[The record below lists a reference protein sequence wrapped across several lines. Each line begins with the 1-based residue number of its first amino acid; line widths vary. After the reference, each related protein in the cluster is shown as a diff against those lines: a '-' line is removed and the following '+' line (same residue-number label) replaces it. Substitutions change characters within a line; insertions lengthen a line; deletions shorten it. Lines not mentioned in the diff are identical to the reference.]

1 MKRKIHLLT
10 LLLFLSHAVYS
21 QDIGLYEQFNGRYDF
36 TFVGNTL
43 NPSENNTTPVGQCEI
58 LTTSSAELDLED
70 TDRLLKAYLYWAG
83 SGPGDFD
90 ITLNGVAITAERNFP
105 LIAFTDAT
113 PRAYFSAFA
122 DVTQQVRSTGNG
134 IYTVAD
140 LDLTQWATDVLYCG
154 RKTNFGGWVIV
165 VVYEND
171 NLPLNQLNLYDGLD
185 YVPQLN
191 NIHISLPSLNVI
203 DNIGAKIGFIAWE
216 GDEGLDDGESLI
228 LNNNILSNDL
238 NPPTNAFNGTN
249 TITGSNTLYNMDL
262 DVYDIQNYIRIGDET
277 AEIELTSSA
286 DFVMINAIITKLNSQ
301 LPDATIT
308 VENVIKQCHSRD
320 IEIEYTIHNVNSTD
334 VLPAGTTVGIYINSQ
349 LVATTQTVAAIPIGG
364 SESGTITITVPANVP
379 RNFEL
384 FFFVDHLRTVTET
397 NEDNN
402 TLTINETL
410 WLQDAPIAADIHACQ
425 TVLGNHR
432 GIFDFSGYAQSL
444 MGAPGDSVTFY
455 TSQGDAQVPRNPIS
469 LTEAAAF
476 LVTSNPQEIY
486 VRVEDE
492 NGCTAFTS
500 FTLITDDCIFPDA
513 TISAT
518 ITQTCD
524 SRVIAVRYTVSNL
537 NGFANLQAGAP
548 VNIYAGTVL
557 LATTATTAMIPIGGS
572 QTNTINVT
580 IPAGVPPPFD
590 LILVVDGSN
599 NIIELEEDNNNFTL
613 PAVRIWVSPTVRQ
626 PQNITVCE
634 TANGTN
640 VGLFDFSAYE
650 QSLKNVPTDII
661 RFYTSQNDAILGGNN
676 HITTPENYTSNGTN
690 PQTIYVRL
698 QDVNGCYAITQ
709 FLLIARDCLFPDAT
723 ITAGNL
729 VQACDS
735 RNITVTY
742 TVSNL
747 NSFDVLPAGTTVS
760 IYANTQLIASAVT
773 TTIIPVGGSEQA
785 TIALSIPVG
794 IPLSFNLIFRV
805 DVANSVEETVETNN
819 SFTLPVQL
827 WVSPVIRQPQDIT
840 ACETANGSNIG
851 IFDFSAYEQSLKN
864 TPTDVIRFYTS
875 QTDAGNGG
883 NNYITTPENYTS
895 NGTNPQTIYVRLQD
909 INGCYD
915 TATFSLIAV
924 DCLFPD
930 ATVTIDEIIQ
940 QCDSRDITVVYTV
953 HNFNSFDILPLAT
966 PIAFYTGS
974 TLLGVGS
981 TVSNIPVNGSL
992 TAVITLSIPAG
1003 IPLNFDLTAVADDNG
1018 TGTGIVVENDET
1030 NNSSAPFAVSLWVSP
1045 VLRQPANITAC
1056 ETFNGSGVGSFDFSA
1071 YAQSLKN
1078 NASDTVTFHATQQ
1091 QAVGGTDDIT
1101 APNTYIAAHNTQIFV
1116 RLEDQNGCY
1125 DVKPFTLIIIDC
1137 YFPDATVVIEE
1148 VYKQCNSRIIHV
1160 HYHVSN
1166 INGTDVLPAETPVS
1180 IYVNGSFLDYTE
1192 TIEDIAIGESE
1203 SNYITL
1209 TIPVGIPLDFDL
1221 TFVADDTGNG
1231 TGIVIETDENN
1242 NGYTLPTSLVLSP
1255 VLQQPEDIT
1264 ACDKGYSTGSF
1275 DFSAYAE
1282 SLKNYPNET
1291 VTFYRSQQS
1300 ADQALD
1306 PIYNTTQFI
1315 NDTNPQRIFV
1325 RLDNGTC
1332 HTTASFLL
1340 RIKKCAPTTYN
1351 YVTPNGDGFN
1361 DGFYVDGLRNIFLN
1375 FKMTIYN
1382 RWGNL
1387 VWTGDHSKADWD
1399 GIADVQKVGTKDT
1412 TVPTGTYYFVLELN
1426 DPDFPEPI
1434 VGWVY
1439 VTK

>member
-1 MKRKIHLLT
+1 MKKKLL
-10 LLLFLSHAVYS
+10 LLIVLLFLSLASYS
-21 QDIGLYEQFNGRYDF
+21 QNVSLYEQFNGRYDF

-43 NPSENNTTPVGQCEI
+43 NPSENNITTTCTI
-58 LTTSSAELDLED
+58 FTTSSADLNLLPA
-70 TDRLLKAYLYWAG
+70 DRILKAYLYWAG
-83 SGPGDFD
+83 SGPGDLD
-90 ITLNGVAITAERNFP
+90 IVLNGTPVSSQRTFP
-105 LIAFTDAT
+105 LAAINTDGRT
-113 PRAYFSAFA
+113 RDYFSAFA
-122 DVTQQVRSTGNG
+122 DVTEQVQATGNG
-134 IYTVAD
+134 TYTVSD
-140 LDLTQWATDVLYCG
+140 LDLTQWATSELYCSI
-154 RKTNFGGWVIV
+154 KTNFGGWAII

-171 NLPLNQLNLYDGLD
+171 NLPLNQLNLYDGLE
-185 YVPQLN
+185 YVPTPT
-191 NIHISLPSLNVI
+191 NINISLPSLNVI
-203 DNIGAKIGFIAWE
+203 DNVGAKIGFIAWE
-216 GDEGLDDGESLI
+216 GDANLAIRESLTI
-228 LNNNILSNDL
+228 NGDVLSDLPL
-238 NPPTNAFNGTN
+238 NPEENAFNGTN
-249 TITGSNTLYNMDL
+249 SVTGASNMFNMDL
-262 DVYDIQNYIRIGDET
+262 DIYNIQNHIRIGDAT
-277 AEIELTSSA
+277 AEIRLTSGQ

-308 VENVIKQCHSRD
+308 VENIIKQCHSRVID
-320 IEIEYTIHNVNSTD
+320 IEYTVHNVNSTD
-334 VLPAGTTVGIYINSQ
+334 VLPAGTTVGIYVNTQ
-349 LVATTQTVAAIPIGG
+349 LIATVQTVADIPIGG
-364 SESGTITITVPANVP
+364 SESGTVTITVPGDF

-384 FFFVDHLRTVTET
+384 FFFADHLRTVTET
-397 NEDNN
+397 NENNN
-402 TLTINETL
+402 TLTLNESL
-410 WLQDAPIAADIHACQ
+410 WLQDAPVAADIHACQ

-444 MGAPGDSVTFY
+444 MGAPDDVVTFY
-455 TSQGDAQVPRNPIS
+455 TSAADAQVPQNAIS
-469 LTEAAAF
+469 LTDAAAF

-486 VRVEDE
+486 VRVEDG
-492 NGCTAFTS
+492 NGCKAFTS

-513 TISAT
+513 TVAAT

-524 SRVIAVRYTVSNL
+524 SRVITVTYTVSNL
-537 NGFANLQAGAP
+537 NGFAGLQAGTP
-548 VNIYAGTVL
+548 VNIYAGNILLTTVN
-557 LATTATTAMIPIGGS
+557 TTALILIGGA
-572 QTNTINVT
+572 QTATVT
-580 IPAGVPPPFD
+580 ITLPAAVPQNFN
-590 LILVVDGSN
+590 LRLVVDEGNTTREIVETN
-599 NIIELEEDNNNFTL
+599 NTFTL
-613 PAVRIWVSPTVRQ
+613 PVQLWVSPTVRQ

-634 TANGTN
+634 TFNGSN
-640 VGLFDFSAYE
+640 IGIFNFSAYE
-650 QSLKNVPTDII
+650 QSLKNLPTDVI
-661 RFYTSQNDAILGGNN
+661 RFYTSQIAAAAGGNN
-676 HITTPENYTSNGTN
+676 NITNPGNYTSNGAN

-698 QDVNGCYAITQ
+698 QDINGCYGITQ
-709 FLLIARDCLFPDAT
+709 FLLISRDCLFPDAT
-723 ITAGNL
+723 VTAANV

-735 RNITVTY
+735 RNISVTY

-747 NSFDVLPAGTTVS
+747 NSFDVLPAGTTIS
-760 IYANTQLIASAVT
+760 IYANTQLIATAFT
-773 TTIIPVGGSEQA
+773 TTIIPIGGSEQA
-785 TIALSIPVG
+785 SIPLT
-794 IPLSFNLIFRV
+794 IPAGTPLNFNLIFRV
-805 DVANSVEETVETNN
+805 DIANSIEETIETNN

-827 WVSPVIRQPQDIT
+827 WVSPVLRQPLDIT
-840 ACETANGSNIG
+840 ACETDNGTNIG
-851 IFDFSAYEQSLKN
+851 IFNFAAYEQSLKN
-864 TPTDVIRFYTS
+864 NLTDVVRFYT
-875 QTDAGNGG
+875 TLNDATVGG
-883 NNYITTPENYTS
+883 NNNITNPGNYTS
-895 NGTNPQTIYVRLQD
+895 NGINPQPIYVRLED
-909 INGCYD
+909 EHGCYD
-915 TATFSLIAV
+915 TAVFSLIAV

-930 ATVTIDEIIQ
+930 ATVTIDEIAQ
-940 QCDSRDITVVYTV
+940 QCDSRNITVVYTV
-953 HNFNSFDILPLAT
+953 HNFNSFDILPT
-966 PIAFYTGS
+966 PTPVAFYANT
-974 TLLGVGS
+974 TLLGVAQ

-992 TAVITLSIPAG
+992 TAVATLSIPAG
-1003 IPLNFDLTAVADDNG
+1003 IPLNFNLTFVADDDG
-1018 TGTGIVVENDET
+1018 TGTGVIVENDET

-1078 NASDTVTFHATQQ
+1078 NPSDVITFHATQQ
-1091 QAVGGTDDIT
+1091 DATTGNADIT
-1101 APNTYIAAHNTQIFV
+1101 NQNAYIAAHNTQIFV

-1125 DVKPFTLIIIDC
+1125 DIKPFTLIIIDC
-1137 YFPDATVVIEE
+1137 YFPDATVVVEE

-1180 IYVNGSFLDYTE
+1180 IYVNGTFLDYTE

-1209 TIPVGIPLDFDL
+1209 TIPVGIPLDFNL

-1231 TGIVIETDENN
+1231 TGIVIEIDENN
-1242 NGYTLPTSLVLSP
+1242 NANTLPTTLVLSP

-1264 ACDKGYSTGSF
+1264 SCDKGYSTGSF

-1282 SLKNYPNET
+1282 SLKNFPNET
-1291 VTFYRSQQS
+1291 VTFYRSQQT

-1340 RIKKCAPTTYN
+1340 RVKKCAPITYN

-1361 DGFYVDGLRNIFLN
+1361 DGFFVEGLRNIFLN

-1399 GIADVQKVGTKDT
+1399 GVADVQKVGTKDT

-1439 VTK
+1439 VTR